1 MSFTASVTSTTL
13 SPATTPS
20 LKSSKN
26 ASFMCAPENCSSGGD
41 AAPGL
46 FTREGVGPVHGG
58 RSARAGQTVARSSD
72 SGAHPSAIRRASTV
86 KPLSLPPPR
95 HLHQVQA
102 DASSPIRPL
111 ILIPAQRVSSH
122 LARRIRHYPPA
133 DVGSCSTG

>member
-58 RSARAGQTVARSSD
+58 GPARAGQTVARSTD
-72 SGAHPSAIRRASTV
+72 SGAHPSAVRSASTV
-86 KPLSLPPPR
+86 KPLSLPPPP

-102 DASSPIRPL
+102 DASLPIRPL
-111 ILIPAQRVSSH
+111 ILIPVNG
-122 LARRIRHYPPA
+122 LAHI
-133 DVGSCSTG
+133 